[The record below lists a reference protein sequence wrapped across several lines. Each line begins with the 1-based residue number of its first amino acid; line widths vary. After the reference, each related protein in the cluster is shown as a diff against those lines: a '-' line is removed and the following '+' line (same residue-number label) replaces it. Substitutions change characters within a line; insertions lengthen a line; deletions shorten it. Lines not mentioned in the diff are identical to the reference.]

1 MRIGEINMAG
11 VNSEAQQHSGKV
23 IDSRHG
29 YDVIDCEEC
38 GFKHVMPM
46 PTPEELEQVYREEY
60 YSKDKPL
67 FLSQSNE
74 DAAWWE
80 RVFADRFDTFEA
92 HLPQKSRRVF
102 DVGAGPGF
110 FLHHGLQRGW
120 TTQGIEPSK
129 QASEHAKELG
139 VDVVTDFLSPTS
151 VANFEPFDVVHA
163 CNVLEHIPNPIEL
176 LACISELVKDEGLLC
191 ISVPNDYNPFQ
202 KTVREVDGLEPWWLA
217 PPHHLNYFDVNSLT
231 QLLNNSGFE
240 VFLKESSF
248 PIDMFLLM
256 GDNYVGNDELGRACH
271 KKRMKFEMSLI
282 ESGQNDLKRAWY
294 QSMAE
299 VGIGREICL
308 YARKRSK

>member
-1 MRIGEINMAG
+1 MAG
-11 VNSEAQQHSGKV
+11 TNSDAQQHTGNV
-23 IDSRHG
+23 IDNRHG
-29 YDVIDCEEC
+29 FNVIDCEVC
-38 GFKHVMPM
+38 GFKHVSPM
-46 PTPEELEQVYREEY
+46 PTAQELEQVYREEY
-60 YSKDKPL
+60 YTKDKPL
-67 FLSQSNE
+67 FLSQSKE
-74 DAAWWE
+74 DAIWWE
-80 RVFADRFDTFEA
+80 RVFADRFDTFET
-92 HLPQKSRRVF
+92 HLPTGNRRVF

-110 FLHHGLQRGW
+110 FLHHGKQRGW
-120 TTQGIEPSK
+120 VTQGIEPSK
-129 QASEHAKELG
+129 QASEHARELG
-139 VDVVTDFLSPTS
+139 IDVVSDFLNPTS
-151 VANFEPFDVVHA
+151 VKQFEPFDVVHA

-176 LACISELVKDEGLLC
+176 LECIHLLVKDGGLVC

-217 PPHHLNYFDVNSLT
+217 PPHHLNYFDVSSLT
-231 QLLNNSGFE
+231 QLLNNSGFD

-299 VGIGREICL
+299 IGVGREICI
-308 YARKRSK
+308 YARKRSC

>member
-1 MRIGEINMAG
+1 MAG
-11 VNSEAQQHSGKV
+11 TNSDAQQHTGNV
-23 IDSRHG
+23 IDNRHG
-29 YDVIDCEEC
+29 FNVIDCEEC
-38 GFKHVMPM
+38 GFKHVSPM
-46 PTPEELEQVYREEY
+46 PTAQELEQVYREEY
-60 YSKDKPL
+60 YTKDKPL
-67 FLSQSNE
+67 FLSQSKE
-74 DAAWWE
+74 DAIWWE

-92 HLPQKSRRVF
+92 HLPVGSRRVF

-110 FLHHGLQRGW
+110 FLHHGQQRGW
-120 TTQGIEPSK
+120 ETQGIEPSK
-129 QASEHAKELG
+129 QASEHARELG
-139 VDVVTDFLSPTS
+139 LDVVSDFLSPAS
-151 VANFEPFDVVHA
+151 VKQFEPFDVVHA

-176 LACISELVKDEGLLC
+176 LECIHLLVKDGGLVC

-231 QLLNNSGFE
+231 QLLNNSGFD

-271 KKRMKFEMSLI
+271 KKRMKFEMSMI

-299 VGIGREICL
+299 IGVGREICI
-308 YARKRSK
+308 YARKRS